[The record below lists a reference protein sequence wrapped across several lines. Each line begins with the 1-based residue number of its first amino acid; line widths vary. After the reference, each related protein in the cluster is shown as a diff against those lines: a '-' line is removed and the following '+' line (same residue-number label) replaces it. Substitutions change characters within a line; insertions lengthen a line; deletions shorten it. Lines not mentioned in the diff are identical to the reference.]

1 MCVRVRPLVVA
12 APLLL
17 LTCGGVA
24 RGEDAGRPR
33 PERHVLGNGV
43 VLIVQEQRASE
54 VVALQLW
61 MRVGGRDEAP
71 DELGLSHY
79 LEHMLFKGTPTRPP
93 GSIDRMVES
102 VGGQDNAF
110 TSYDFTHF
118 DLLLPAGQAAAG
130 IALLADIAV
139 NASFDQAE
147 LDRERLVVLDEMR
160 LTEDDPDRF
169 LARRLSEEAYRPTSY
184 GRPILGTPELIRAL
198 TREQLAR
205 YYHKHY
211 VPRNMSLVVVG
222 AVDPGLIRRAADA
235 AFGRLRGPDSPRAP
249 MGPPPD
255 LGGRSVDVPRPEKQ
269 AYLGLAFRAPA
280 VADPDAAATD
290 LFTYILGDSPSSR
303 LNVVVRDRLALV
315 SAVEAGYVTRQA
327 GGLVTVT
334 ARLEPENLDRAEAAI
349 LAEIRRLQQDG
360 VGEAERQ
367 RAIIT
372 AEANYAFDIETA
384 EGLAR
389 DYGEAETNW
398 TLAEELGYLTRL
410 RQTTAAQIQ
419 AAARKY
425 FGEYA
430 RVRFVPAAGAR

>member
-1 MCVRVRPLVVA
+1 MCVRVRPLVVTA
-12 APLLL
+12 LLL
-17 LTCGGVA
+17 LLACGGVA
-24 RGEDAGRPR
+24 RGEDPGRPR

-93 GSIDRMVES
+93 GSIDRMVEG

-118 DLLLPAGQAAAG
+118 DLLLPAGQAVAG

-147 LDRERLVVLDEMR
+147 L
-160 LTEDDPDRF
+160 DPDRF

-184 GRPILGTPELIRAL
+184 GRPILGTPEQIRAL

-211 VPRNMSLVVVG
+211 VPKNMSLVVVG
-222 AVDPGLIRRAADA
+222 AVDPGLIRRAADD

-249 MGPPPD
+249 MPPPPD
-255 LGGRSVDVPRPEKQ
+255 LGWRSCRRSRP
-269 AYLGLAFRAPA
+269 AM
-280 VADPDAAATD
+280 
-290 LFTYILGDSPSSR
+290 SR
-303 LNVVVRDRLALV
+303 G
-315 SAVEAGYVTRQA
+315 SVEAS
-327 GGLVTVT
+327 
-334 ARLEPENLDRAEAAI
+334 
-349 LAEIRRLQQDG
+349 
-360 VGEAERQ
+360 
-367 RAIIT
+367 
-372 AEANYAFDIETA
+372 
-384 EGLAR
+384 
-389 DYGEAETNW
+389 
-398 TLAEELGYLTRL
+398 
-410 RQTTAAQIQ
+410 
-419 AAARKY
+419 
-425 FGEYA
+425 
-430 RVRFVPAAGAR
+430 

>member
-1 MCVRVRPLVVA
+1 MCVRVRPLVVTA
-12 APLLL
+12 LLL
-17 LTCGGVA
+17 LLACGGVA
-24 RGEDAGRPR
+24 RGEDPGRPR

-211 VPRNMSLVVVG
+211 VPKNMSLVVVG
-222 AVDPGLIRRAADA
+222 AVDPALIRRAADD
-235 AFGRLRGPDSPRAP
+235 AFGRLRGPDGPRAP
-249 MGPPPD
+249 MPPPPE

-303 LNVVVRDRLALV
+303 LSVVVRDRLALV